1 MKRCKRAF
9 ILLTA
14 LLFLA
19 VCVPV
24 ESKAEKEQ
32 DKACV
37 KQENQAEMSLE
48 EMFADTACTFE
59 TVIEMLYREKGTVKA
74 LQNLEKGV
82 QKDFYDKIGQD
93 NQYKFT
99 LFYKYTLLSASINGK
114 EEWNT
119 AEELDE
125 ALKCYQM
132 LMLWRSE
139 KNVTEKEQV
148 EDQFRVWEED
158 NPDMGFQ
165 SYAEYLQNMAEFDVK
180 ELLSLLDGIEG
191 ASNEEDR
198 TRASEEVKK
207 YIYNLY
213 GFETATEKNAEEK
226 EIISEKES
234 SKEEEVTEDAQEEYG
249 GNIPEIMTM
258 AAAAEVQ
265 AVYKLHCQAH
275 GWKDWVSSGAEAG
288 SPDERKRIEALQIKV
303 TGGNGFGITYQA
315 YVQGKGWMNWANDG
329 GISGTTGQGLRLEAF
344 RAKLTG
350 ADTTGYDLYYRAYCE
365 GYGWLGWAKNGQT
378 AGTAR
383 LSKTMYAFQVVVVP
397 AGLPAPGPTSN
408 PLQTDAVARVGSTY
422 YTTFDGAFS
431 AVPDGGTM
439 YVIRNCIAGHN
450 VTTKSFTIYPEEQ
463 SVVVTANS
471 NLGEEPAGIIA
482 APQSTPE
489 DKTGTWTLS
498 GMDGYTLTIDGNGK
512 CSSGI
517 LASSCKITMNLKTG
531 VRLRNG
537 ITNGIWNGWGTT
549 NVYDD
554 VMIYGNHHAGI
565 TTWGGMVNVY
575 GGDIHSNSI
584 TGVRGRIVYMSG
596 GEVHHNGYVGIET
609 QGAVSNTAITI
620 TGGSIYSNAA
630 DGVKAYAANGVC
642 TTNISGGEIHSNNS
656 AGVRSAAPS
665 GTLILS
671 NYPHIFK
678 NEIGVVTEADT
689 TLSGGVIYGNRAGGI
704 RTSKS
709 FTMSGG
715 AIHSNKTG
723 QNGGG
728 IYNSGILALSGGEI
742 YSNSAVF
749 GGGIYN
755 LGTLSITG
763 GSISRNSSTLGRGVY
778 QGGKMN
784 ISGGAWIDGSN
795 DIYLPE
801 TGNIVTVTGA
811 LTSGRTAALITPSSY
826 ILGRTC
832 VKAAYKA
839 VKGSEVYQKF
849 ALTSNSPYL
858 LRPGDYQAEGGDTA
872 DTDVVISRDYPI
884 YYKKNYDDDTIQV
897 PKDSNKF
904 WYESA
909 RISGQIPT
917 FGPIEFK
924 GWAENPDAKEAK
936 YQPGDIIHAAN
947 NKGITLYAVWK
958 TEIKVTYIGNDADSG
973 RPRSEYVT
981 LKQCRENDGYHVR
994 KNTDYTNFSRRGYAF
1009 AGWGNNKWKTNIKDI
1024 RYPENQKNK
1033 ITFEELYQTAK
1044 EQQKNTASGSA
1055 VPEAELYSIW
1065 DEAPKISA
1073 DDILEFYE
1081 GTEVTK
1087 EMLLSNIKAFD
1098 KEDGDSTKNVRIIR
1112 IRYAD
1117 GRRLD
1122 GEKREGTVDVWK
1134 KDMPEEY
1141 KLDTWFLQL
1150 DKEESPAVHKI
1161 TYAVTDSAGTETTLE
1176 WAVKIKYN
1184 EFPVIEAADWYF
1196 TLEEAKNG
1204 VITEDVLVKNAL
1216 ENGRLKVEDQEDDV
1230 LYPGSIRQKV
1240 KLADFHPG
1248 EFTAFNESGYI
1259 VLTYLVQDSMGPEG
1273 EGKETL
1279 FQVTVCV
1286 VKDGEIIKPEPAKYV
1301 RFINKENYEKNA
1313 SIETEGLDS
1322 SEKESLNQNGGLN
1335 VDSKWYQNSGY
1346 RTLISSMW
1354 SEEKTPGKVWRFSHE
1369 DVQKIKEYINIYG
1382 IGNSQEERALS
1393 KFLEKFP
1400 FFMQE

>member
-1 MKRCKRAF
+1 MKRCKKAF

-14 LLFLA
+14 SLFLA

-24 ESKAEKEQ
+24 ESKAEEEQ

-37 KQENQAEMSLE
+37 EQENQIEMSLE
-48 EMFADTACTFE
+48 EMFTDTVCTFE
-59 TVIEMLYREKGTVKA
+59 TVIEMLYKEKGTVEA
-74 LQNLEKGV
+74 LQNLEKRV

-99 LFYKYTLLSASINGK
+99 LFYKYTLLSAGINGK

-125 ALKCYQM
+125 ALKCYEM
-132 LMLWRSE
+132 LAVWHGE

-158 NPDMGFQ
+158 NPDKGFQ
-165 SYAEYLQNMAEFDVK
+165 FYVEYLQTMAEFDVK
-180 ELLSLLDGIEG
+180 EFLSLLDGIEG
-191 ASNEEDR
+191 ASNEGDR

-213 GFETATEKNAEEK
+213 GFEIVTGENTEEK
-226 EIISEKES
+226 EIINEERSV
-234 SKEEEVTEDAQEEYG
+234 KEEEVTENAREEPG
-249 GNIPEIMTM
+249 KNIPGIMTM
-258 AAAAEVQ
+258 AAAEVQ
-265 AVYKLHCQAH
+265 AVYKPYCQAY
-275 GWKDWVSSGAEAG
+275 GWEDWVSSGAEAG
-288 SPDERKRIEALQIKV
+288 SPGERKRIEALQIKV
-303 TGGNGFGITYQA
+303 TGGKDIGITYQA
-315 YVQGKGWMNWANDG
+315 YVQGKGWINWANDG
-329 GISGTTGQGLRLEAF
+329 GTSGTAGQGLRLEAF

-350 ADTTGYDLYYRAYCE
+350 ANTAGYDVYYRAYCE

-378 AGTAR
+378 AGTVH
-383 LSKTMYAFQVVVVP
+383 LSKTMYSFQVVVVP

-439 YVIRNCIAGHN
+439 YVIRNCTAGHN

-463 SVVVTANS
+463 NVVITANS

-554 VMIYGNHHAGI
+554 VIIYGNRHAGI
-565 TTWGGMVNVY
+565 TTWGGTVNIY

-584 TGVRGRIVYMSG
+584 TGVRGRIIHMSG
-596 GEVHHNGYVGIET
+596 GKVHHNGYVGIEA

-620 TGGSIYSNAA
+620 TGGSIYSNAV
-630 DGVKAYAANGVC
+630 DGVTAYAANGVC
-642 TTNISGGEIHSNNS
+642 TTNISGGEIYSNNS

-671 NYPHIFK
+671 NHPRIFK
-678 NEIGVVTEADT
+678 NEIGIVTEAAT
-689 TLSGGVIYGNRAGGI
+689 TLSGGMVYENRAGGI

-709 FTMSGG
+709 FTISGG

-723 QNGGG
+723 ENGGG
-728 IYNSGILALSGGEI
+728 IYNSGILTVSGGEV

-755 LGTLSITG
+755 LGTLSVTG

-778 QGGKMN
+778 QGGIMN
-784 ISGGAWIDGSN
+784 MSGGACIDGSN

-801 TGNIVTVTGA
+801 TRNMVTVTGA

-832 VKAAYKA
+832 VRAAYKGA
-839 VKGSEVYQKF
+839 KGSEVYQKF
-849 ALTSNSPYL
+849 ALTPNSPYL
-858 LRPGDYQAEGGDTA
+858 LRPGDYQSEGGVTA
-872 DTDVVISRDYPI
+872 DTDAVISRDYPI
-884 YYKKNYDDDTIQV
+884 YYKKNYNDDTIQV

-909 RISGQIPT
+909 RISGQIPS
-917 FGPIEFK
+917 FGSIEFK

-936 YQPGDIIHAAN
+936 YQPGDTIHAAN
-947 NKGITLYAVWK
+947 NKGTTLYAVWK
-958 TEIKVTYIGNDADSG
+958 TEIRVAYIGNDADSG
-973 RPRSEYVT
+973 HPRSEYVT
-981 LKQCRENDGYHVR
+981 LKQCRENNGYEIK
-994 KNTDYTNFSRRGYAF
+994 KNTGYTNFSRKGYAF
-1009 AGWGNNKWKTNIKDI
+1009 AGWGNNKSKTNIKDV

-1044 EQQKNTASGSA
+1044 EQQKNTAGGSA
-1055 VPEAELYSIW
+1055 IPEAELYSIW

-1073 DDILEFYE
+1073 DDNLEFYE

-1087 EMLLSNIKAFD
+1087 KILLSNIKAFD
-1098 KEDGDSTKNVRIIR
+1098 KEDGDITRNVRIIR
-1112 IRYAD
+1112 IKYAD
-1117 GRRLD
+1117 GRRMD
-1122 GEKREGTVDVWK
+1122 GERRKGTVDIWER
-1134 KDMPEEY
+1134 DMPEEY

-1161 TYAVTDSAGTETTLE
+1161 TYAVTDSAGTETILE
-1176 WAVKIKYN
+1176 WEVKIKYN

-1196 TLEEAKNG
+1196 TLEEAQDG
-1204 VITEDVLVKNAL
+1204 VITEDVLVKSAL

-1230 LYPGSIRQKV
+1230 LYPGTILQKV

-1248 EFTAFNESGYI
+1248 EFTEFKESGYI
-1259 VLTYLVQDSMGPEG
+1259 VLTYSVQDSMGPEG

-1279 FQVTVCV
+1279 FQVTVHV
-1286 VKDGEIIKPEPAKYV
+1286 VEDGEIIKPEPAKYV
-1301 RFINKENYEKNA
+1301 RFINKENYEKNVG
-1313 SIETEGLDS
+1313 IETEDLES
-1322 SEKESLNQNGGLN
+1322 AEKERLNQNGGLN
-1335 VDSKWYQNSGY
+1335 IDSKWYQNSIY
-1346 RTLISSMW
+1346 RSLISSMW
-1354 SEEKTPGKVWRFSHE
+1354 SEEKTPDKVWHFSCE
-1369 DVQKIKEYINIYG
+1369 DVQKVKEYINIYG
-1382 IGNSQEERALS
+1382 IGNSQEESALD

-1400 FFMQE
+1400 FFMQK